1 MDSQGNGSR
10 SRPLNCHRSRRA
22 EIADAE
28 CLATEGRAEMV
39 KDDKVAATCAF
50 LRFDG
55 GHAVALP
62 TLRTAN

>member
-1 MDSQGNGSR
+1 MLESLVLKR
-10 SRPLNCHRSRRA
+10 
-22 EIADAE
+22 
-28 CLATEGRAEMV
+28 RAEMV

-62 TLRTAN
+62 TLRTANLSLIHI